1 MMMELREKGEEEE
14 EREREEGSVQQTLA
28 GQRLPSV
35 ARSRAYLT
43 QLVIAPGTEC
53 PRISG
58 EGDTASGLLITA
70 RAWESGRT
78 ELEAQFRIRLIMGH
92 GYPKTRPES

>member
-1 MMMELREKGEEEE
+1 MCNKHSRGSGFLRW
-14 EREREEGSVQQTLA
+14 RA
-28 GQRLPSV
+28 
-35 ARSRAYLT
+35 RAYLT

-70 RAWESGRT
+70 HGRESGRT

>member
-1 MMMELREKGEEEE
+1 MMELREKGEEEE
-14 EREREEGSVQQTLA
+14 EREEGIVQQTLA

-35 ARSRAYLT
+35 ARART
-43 QLVIAPGTEC
+43 QPQLVIAPGTEC

-70 RAWESGRT
+70 HGRESGRT

-92 GYPKTRPES
+92 GPWIPKN